1 MSSHDT
7 KANFQRWYVPTV
19 ATLIGVAYLVAGILG
34 DDLRFGITGLVL
46 MLATA
51 GAVVLVGRRSE
62 TVKGLLDRQ
71 DERIRGIDNDASMFA
86 GMVLVV
92 AVIAG
97 FVVEIARGQDGQPYA
112 VLGAIAG
119 VSYIAALVVLR
130 LRR

>member
-1 MSSHDT
+1 
-7 KANFQRWYVPTV
+7 
-19 ATLIGVAYLVAGILG
+19 
-34 DDLRFGITGLVL
+34 
-46 MLATA
+46 
-51 GAVVLVGRRSE
+51 
-62 TVKGLLDRQ
+62 
-71 DERIRGIDNDASMFA
+71 MFA

-97 FVVEIARGQDGQPYA
+97 FVIEIARGQDGQPYA

>member
-1 MSSHDT
+1 MSNPDT
-7 KANFQRWYVPTV
+7 KAALQRWYVPTV
-19 ATLIGVAYLVAGILG
+19 ATLIGVAYLIAGILG

-97 FVVEIARGQDGQPYA
+97 FVIEIARGQDGEPFA

>member
-7 KANFQRWYVPTV
+7 KANLQRWYVPTV
-19 ATLIGVAYLVAGILG
+19 ATVIGVAYLIAGILG
-34 DDLRFGITGLVL
+34 DDLRFGVTGLVL

-51 GAVVLVGRRSE
+51 GAVVLAGRRSE

-97 FVVEIARGQDGQPYA
+97 FVIEIARGQDGQPYA

>member
-7 KANFQRWYVPTV
+7 KANLQRWYVPTV
-19 ATLIGVAYLVAGILG
+19 ATLIGVAYLIAGILG

-51 GAVVLVGRRSE
+51 GAVVLAGRRSE

-97 FVVEIARGQDGQPYA
+97 FVIEIARGQDGEPYA

>member
-7 KANFQRWYVPTV
+7 KATLQRWYLPTV
-19 ATLIGVAYLVAGILG
+19 ATLIGVAYLIAGILG
-34 DDLRFGITGLVL
+34 DDLRFGVIGLVL

-51 GAVVLVGRRSE
+51 GAVMLAGRRSE

-97 FVVEIARGQDGQPYA
+97 FVIEIARGQDGEPYA

-119 VSYIAALVVLR
+119 VSYIGALVVLR

>member
-7 KANFQRWYVPTV
+7 KANLQRWYLPTV
-19 ATLIGVAYLVAGILG
+19 ATLIGVAYLIAGILG
-34 DDLRFGITGLVL
+34 DDLRFGVTGLVL

-97 FVVEIARGQDGQPYA
+97 FVIEIARGQDGEPYA

>member
-1 MSSHDT
+1 MSIHDT
-7 KANFQRWYVPTV
+7 KTRLQRWYVPTV
-19 ATLIGVAYLVAGILG
+19 ATLIGVAYLIAGILG
-34 DDLRFGITGLVL
+34 DDLRFGVTGLVL

-51 GAVVLVGRRSE
+51 VAVIFVGRRSE

-97 FVVEIARGQDGQPYA
+97 FVIEIARGQDGEPYA

>member
-7 KANFQRWYVPTV
+7 KTNLQRWYVPTV
-19 ATLIGVAYLVAGILG
+19 ATLIGVAYLIAGILG

-97 FVVEIARGQDGQPYA
+97 FVIEIARGQDGEPYA

>member
-7 KANFQRWYVPTV
+7 KAHLQRWYVPTV
-19 ATLIGVAYLVAGILG
+19 ATLIGVAYLIAGILG
-34 DDLRFGITGLVL
+34 DDLRFGVTGLVL

-51 GAVVLVGRRSE
+51 GTMVLVGRRSE

-97 FVVEIARGQDGQPYA
+97 FVIEIARGQDGQPYA

-119 VSYIAALVVLR
+119 VFYIAALVVLR

>member
-1 MSSHDT
+1 
-7 KANFQRWYVPTV
+7 
-19 ATLIGVAYLVAGILG
+19 
-34 DDLRFGITGLVL
+34 

-97 FVVEIARGQDGQPYA
+97 FVIEIARGQDGEPYA

-119 VSYIAALVVLR
+119 VSYIVALVVLR

>member
-1 MSSHDT
+1 MSMHDT
-7 KANFQRWYVPTV
+7 KARLQRWYVPTV
-19 ATLIGVAYLVAGILG
+19 ATLIGVAYLIAGILG
-34 DDLRFGITGLVL
+34 DDLRFGVTGLVL

-51 GAVVLVGRRSE
+51 VAVVLVGRRSE

-97 FVVEIARGQDGQPYA
+97 FVIEIARGQDGEPYA

>member
-1 MSSHDT
+1 MNET
-7 KANFQRWYVPTV
+7 KAHLQRWYVPTV
-19 ATLIGVAYLVAGILG
+19 ATLIGVAYLIAGILG

-97 FVVEIARGQDGQPYA
+97 FVIEIARGQDGEPYA

>member
-7 KANFQRWYVPTV
+7 RAKLKRWYLPTV
-19 ATLIGVAYLVAGILG
+19 ATLIGVAYLIAGILG
-34 DDLRFGITGLVL
+34 YDLRFGITGLVL

-51 GAVVLVGRRSE
+51 GAVMLVGRRSE

-97 FVVEIARGQDGQPYA
+97 FVIEIARGQDGQPYA

>member
-7 KANFQRWYVPTV
+7 QAKLQRWYVPTV
-19 ATLIGVAYLVAGILG
+19 ATLIGVAYLIAGILG
-34 DDLRFGITGLVL
+34 DDLRFGVTGLAL

-51 GAVVLVGRRSE
+51 GAVVLAGRRSE

-97 FVVEIARGQDGQPYA
+97 FVIEVARGQDGQPYA

>member
-7 KANFQRWYVPTV
+7 QAHLQRWYVPTV
-19 ATLIGVAYLVAGILG
+19 ATLIGVAYLIAGILG
-34 DDLRFGITGLVL
+34 DDLRFGVTGLVL

-51 GAVVLVGRRSE
+51 GTMVLVGRRSE

-97 FVVEIARGQDGQPYA
+97 FVIEIARGQDGQPYA

>member
-7 KANFQRWYVPTV
+7 KATLQRWYLPTV
-19 ATLIGVAYLVAGILG
+19 ATLIGVAYLIAGILG
-34 DDLRFGITGLVL
+34 DDLRFGVIGLVL

-51 GAVVLVGRRSE
+51 GAVMLAGRRSE

-97 FVVEIARGQDGQPYA
+97 FVIEIARGQDGEPYA

-119 VSYIAALVVLR
+119 VSYVGALVVLR

>member
-1 MSSHDT
+1 MSSHET
-7 KANFQRWYVPTV
+7 NANLRRWYVPTV
-19 ATLIGVAYLVAGILG
+19 ATLIGVSYLIAGILG
-34 DDLRFGITGLVL
+34 DDLRFGVTGLVL

-51 GAVVLVGRRSE
+51 GAVVLAGRRSE

-97 FVVEIARGQDGQPYA
+97 FVIEIARGQDGQPYA

>member
-1 MSSHDT
+1 MLTRDT
-7 KANFQRWYVPTV
+7 KTTLQRWYVPTV
-19 ATLIGVAYLVAGILG
+19 ATLIGIAYLVAGVMG
-34 DDLRFGITGLVL
+34 DDLSFGVIGLVL

-51 GAVVLVGRRSE
+51 GAMVLAGRRSE

-97 FVVEIARGQDGQPYA
+97 FIIEIARGRDGEPYA
-112 VLGAIAG
+112 LLGAIAG
-119 VSYIAALVVLR
+119 VSYVGALVVLR

>member
-1 MSSHDT
+1 MSMHDT
-7 KANFQRWYVPTV
+7 KAHLQRWYVPTV
-19 ATLIGVAYLVAGILG
+19 ATLIGVAYLIAGILG
-34 DDLRFGITGLVL
+34 DDLRFGITGLAL

-51 GAVVLVGRRSE
+51 AAVVLVGRRSE

-97 FVVEIARGQDGQPYA
+97 FVIEIARGQDGEPYA

>member
-7 KANFQRWYVPTV
+7 KAHLQRWYVPTV
-19 ATLIGVAYLVAGILG
+19 ATLIGVAYLIAGILG
-34 DDLRFGITGLVL
+34 DDLRFGVTGLVL

-51 GAVVLVGRRSE
+51 GTMVLVGRRSE

-71 DERIRGIDNDASMFA
+71 DERIRGIDHDASMFA

-97 FVVEIARGQDGQPYA
+97 FVIEIARGQDGQPYA